1 MSDTENKNFN
11 MQNFIKIRFK
21 VVSIL
26 YISGKLMSTSRAI
39 CKLQMSSH
47 YNIKYMGQ
55 LIILFSSLEYA
66 SLYFKYMAKQVKDNV
81 YILKIIS

>member
-1 MSDTENKNFN
+1 
-11 MQNFIKIRFK
+11 
-21 VVSIL
+21 
-26 YISGKLMSTSRAI
+26 MSTSRAI

-81 YILKIIS
+81 YILKIISWIILLCEYSEALVLRYKNGKWLVTCIKIM